1 MSFSQVFLPILSVV
15 FLLPIKGEN
24 KVSIES
30 LAERYFEHRDFK
42 RLLEYFTGRE
52 YLGNQLILRSDP
64 SVRAGMYFILN
75 LDVSLNELPKE
86 TRFILNIHCTD
97 SLEMKIFEFVIPSE
111 VNNKKEV
118 LLGITGDDWASK
130 ETKIVAWRIE
140 IRSDERQLLSERQSF
155 LWAHEK

>member
-1 MSFSQVFLPILSVV
+1 M
-15 FLLPIKGEN
+15 
-24 KVSIES
+24 
-30 LAERYFEHRDFK
+30 
-42 RLLEYFTGRE
+42 
-52 YLGNQLILRSDP
+52 
-64 SVRAGMYFILN
+64 N

-86 TRFILNIHCTD
+86 TRFILNVHSND

-111 VNNKKEV
+111 VNNQKEV

-140 IRSDERQLLSERQSF
+140 IRSDEHQLLSERQSF

>member
-52 YLGNQLILRSDP
+52 YKGNQLILRSDP

-86 TRFILNIHCTD
+86 TRFILNVHSLSLIH
-97 SLEMKIFEFVIPSE
+97 I
-111 VNNKKEV
+111 
-118 LLGITGDDWASK
+118 
-130 ETKIVAWRIE
+130 
-140 IRSDERQLLSERQSF
+140 
-155 LWAHEK
+155 